1 MANTSA
7 VCTSF
12 KVLLMKGQMDFTAST
27 GDSYKIA
34 MFDSRGPGAGPVVA
48 AAVVLNPANIPPG
61 LDDSKKLS
69 EKRREHL
76 FEILIRD
83 AHFGLGMAEPE
94 EIDRLNILHAS
105 MTAMERAVAALPMVP
120 DYALI
125 DGNRLPKGLPCT
137 AEAIIKG
144 DGKSVSIAAA
154 SIIAKVVRD
163 RLMVR
168 ADGLY
173 PGYGFAAH
181 KGYLTKVHK
190 AALEARGP
198 CPIHRFS
205 FAPVLTA
212 IRP

>member
-1 MANTSA
+1 MPDYTLERA
-7 VCTSF
+7 VTG
-12 KVLLMKGQMDFTAST
+12 KVCGVDEV
-27 GDSYKIA
+27 G
-34 MFDSRGPGAGPVVA
+34 RGPGAGPVVA
-48 AAVVLNPANIPPG
+48 AAVILDPANIPPG

-69 EKRREHL
+69 QKRREQL
-76 FEILIRD
+76 YSVLVRD
-83 AHFGLGMAEPE
+83 ARFGLGMAEPE

-105 MTAMERAVAALPMVP
+105 MTAMGRAVAALPMVP
-120 DYALI
+120 GHALI
-125 DGNRLPKGLPCT
+125 DGNRLPKDLPCT
-137 AEAIIKG
+137 ATAIIKG

-168 ADGLY
+168 ADALY

-190 AALEARGP
+190 AALAAQGP

-205 FAPVLTA
+205 FAPVLA
-212 IRP
+212 AKRAKPLINHNY

>member
-1 MANTSA
+1 MPDYTLESA
-7 VCTSF
+7 ATGRVCG
-12 KVLLMKGQMDFTAST
+12 VDEVG
-27 GDSYKIA
+27 
-34 MFDSRGPGAGPVVA
+34 RGPGAGPVVA
-48 AAVVLNPANIPPG
+48 AAVILDPSKIPPG

-69 EKRREHL
+69 EKRREQL
-76 FEILIRD
+76 FEVLVRD

-105 MTAMERAVAALPMVP
+105 MTAMERAVEALPMVP
-120 DYALI
+120 GHALI
-125 DGNRLPKGLPCT
+125 DGNRLPKDLPCS
-137 AEAIIKG
+137 AAAIIKG

-190 AALEARGP
+190 AALEAQGP

-205 FAPVLTA
+205 LAPVTA
-212 IRP
+212 TMRAKPLINHNY

>member
-1 MANTSA
+1 MPDYTLERAATGT
-7 VCTSF
+7 VCG
-12 KVLLMKGQMDFTAST
+12 VDEVG
-27 GDSYKIA
+27 
-34 MFDSRGPGAGPVVA
+34 RGPGAGPVVA
-48 AAVVLNPANIPPG
+48 AAVILDPAKIPTG

-76 FEILIRD
+76 FEVLTRN
-83 AHFGLGMAEPE
+83 ALFGFGMAEPE
-94 EIDRLNILHAS
+94 EIDRRNILHAS
-105 MTAMERAVAALPMVP
+105 MAAMERAVAALPHVP
-120 DYALI
+120 DHALI
-125 DGNRLPKGLPCT
+125 DGNRLPKDLPCT
-137 AEAIIKG
+137 AAAIIKG

-190 AALEARGP
+190 VALAAQGP

-205 FAPVLTA
+205 FAPVLA
-212 IRP
+212 AMRAKPLINHNS

>member
-1 MANTSA
+1 MPDYSLERAATGR
-7 VCTSF
+7 VCG
-12 KVLLMKGQMDFTAST
+12 VDEVG
-27 GDSYKIA
+27 
-34 MFDSRGPGAGPVVA
+34 RGPGAGPVVA
-48 AAVVLNPANIPPG
+48 AAVILDPAKIPAGLN
-61 LDDSKKLS
+61 DSKKLS
-69 EKRREHL
+69 QKRREYL
-76 FEILIRD
+76 FEVLIRN

-105 MTAMERAVAALPMVP
+105 MTAMERAVAALPRVP
-120 DYALI
+120 DHALI
-125 DGNRLPKGLPCT
+125 DGNRLPKHLPCT
-137 AEAIIKG
+137 AAAIIKG

-168 ADGLY
+168 ADELY

-190 AALEARGP
+190 VALQSFGP

-205 FAPVLTA
+205 FAPVAASMRLN
-212 IRP
+212 P